1 MPHYPTTRMMIN
13 IMTPFYTDYEAY
25 NYLYTAKLYM
35 YICNRFL
42 AFCHFPQSAIDNTD

>member
-13 IMTPFYTDYEAY
+13 IMTPFHTDYFYSYEAY

-35 YICNRFL
+35 YM
-42 AFCHFPQSAIDNTD
+42 